1 MTKTRDTASGSTKKK
16 FGGQTKLEAHTSGVT
31 VTGNISATGTV
42 DGRDVAADGTKLDTV
57 ATSSNNYVHPTG
69 AGNNHIPT
77 GGAADQVLTYSSSGV
92 AAWADAGH
100 QRQSCLIS
108 IASNRL
114 ISGSRNWATQWNL
127 ARVVSLFRYLGAVFL
142 ANKS

>member
-1 MTKTRDTASGSTKKK
+1 MWFRFQLGSDDRFHPMRRFGCQYSESLGLKASIVVIPNAKWT
-16 FGGQTKLEAHTSGVT
+16 TLLEMGNRVLPTVLGRQRLLWLKSAPRIAYRFSG
-31 VTGNISATGTV
+31 IIAW
-42 DGRDVAADGTKLDTV
+42 
-57 ATSSNNYVHPTG
+57 
-69 AGNNHIPT
+69 
-77 GGAADQVLTYSSSGV
+77 Q